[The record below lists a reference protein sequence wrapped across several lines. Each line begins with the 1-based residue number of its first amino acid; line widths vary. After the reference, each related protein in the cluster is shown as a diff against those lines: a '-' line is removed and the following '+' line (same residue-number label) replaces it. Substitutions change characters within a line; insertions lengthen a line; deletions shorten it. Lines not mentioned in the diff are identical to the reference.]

1 MGMTPVDL
9 NIYLDNNATTRPA
22 PEVVRA
28 MLPYLTEVFG
38 NPASPHG
45 FGDPAR
51 QAVEEARRQV
61 AALLTA
67 HPAEIVFTG
76 GGTEGNHAAI
86 LGALALRPERRG
98 IVTTAVEHPSNL
110 LLFER
115 LERQGYRVTYLPVDA
130 EGELDPDD
138 LERAVDA
145 DTALVS
151 LMWVNNETGVIFPVP
166 GAARLAHERGALV
179 HTDAVQ
185 VAGKLPFSLAS
196 VPVDFLSLS
205 GHKLHGPKGVGALF
219 VRKGL
224 KPPPLLFGHQERGR
238 RGGTLTVPGI
248 VGLGEACRLALA
260 EQAGGAARVATLR
273 DRLEQGVLA
282 AVPLARVT
290 GSRVRRAPHVT
301 NLRFPGLDGEAIQHR
316 LGRAGIAVSTGA
328 ACSAGGTDPSHVLTA
343 MGVPKEEAL
352 SAIRF
357 SLSRET
363 TAAEVEAATGAV
375 VAVVNELAL
384 MHVGG

>member
-1 MGMTPVDL
+1 MGMNPVNL
-9 NIYLDNNATTRPA
+9 NVYLDNNATTRPA

-28 MLPYLTEVFG
+28 MLPYLTERYG

-45 FGDPAR
+45 FGAEA
-51 QAVEEARRQV
+51 QVAVEDARRAV

-86 LGALALRPERRG
+86 QGALALKPERRG

-110 LLFER
+110 QLFR
-115 LERQGYRVTYLPVDA
+115 HLERQGYRVTYLSVDR

-138 LERAVDA
+138 LDRAVDA

-151 LMWVNNETGVIFPVP
+151 VMWVNNETGVIFPVP
-166 GAARLAHERGALV
+166 GIARLARERGALV

-185 VAGKLPFSLAS
+185 VAGRLPFSLAS

-224 KPPPLLFGHQERGR
+224 RLPPLFFGHQERGR
-238 RGGTLTVPGI
+238 RGGTLNVPGI
-248 VGLGEACRLALA
+248 VGLGEACRLAVA
-260 EQAGGAARVATLR
+260 EEAGGAARVAALR
-273 DRLEQGVLA
+273 DRLERAILH

-301 NLRFPGLDGEAIQHR
+301 SLRFPGLDGEAIQHH

-328 ACSAGGTDPSHVLTA
+328 ACSAGGGEPSHVLTA
-343 MGVPKEEAL
+343 MGLPKDEAL

-363 TAAEVEAATGAV
+363 TGAEIERTTRAV
-375 VAVVNELAL
+375 LNVVNELAL